1 LKMCYDNGILPI
13 LHVKNLKLST
23 KI

>member
-1 LKMCYDNGILPI
+1 MCYDNGILPI